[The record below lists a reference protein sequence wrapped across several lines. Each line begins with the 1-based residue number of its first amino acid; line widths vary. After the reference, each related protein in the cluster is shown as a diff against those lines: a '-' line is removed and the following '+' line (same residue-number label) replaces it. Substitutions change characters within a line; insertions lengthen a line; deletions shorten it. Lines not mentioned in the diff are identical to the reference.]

1 MLVSTDY
8 VPVFQEGWVG
18 GSTSLCPLDSHPT
31 SLISNFALGAAPRR
45 PLSPAFLSQ
54 PLLYRVLQHR
64 GRCFQRDLTFLKEV
78 LLPSLPGGDW
88 LVELGLCLQN
98 FLWTCRLLSERP
110 FPSLWES
117 KFQADSGVPRTQRT
131 LGNPLG

>member
-1 MLVSTDY
+1 MLVSTGY

-18 GSTSLCPLDSHPT
+18 GSTSLCPPDSRPT
-31 SLISNFALGAAPRR
+31 SSISNFALEAAPRR
-45 PLSPAFLSQ
+45 PVSPAFLSQ

-64 GRCFQRDLTFLKEV
+64 GGCFQRDLIFLKEV
-78 LLPSLPGGDW
+78 LLPSPSGGVW
-88 LVELGLCLQN
+88 LVELGSCLQN

-110 FPSLWES
+110 FPGLWGS
-117 KFQADSGVPRTQRT
+117 KLQADSGVPRTLRA